1 MIKAQNSNKRIKI
14 RSKTFINSNE
24 LFKINNNINKKGDNM
39 TSVTSRIKEI
49 KQPRGGYLNPS
60 SFDEIELNDGVIL
73 NNVENIP
80 ANIIGLVVDYI
91 SRMKMGDNKNDAFKI
106 SILGA
111 KIIGKEGEA
120 DKLLNE
126 INGIDDKSISAA
138 CKLVGYDVCFRA
150 GIQYYK
156 PVENINPDKDTIEN
170 IRTMIERTEKFY
182 DEYGPVKEIGMTFE
196 GGYTQ
201 TITVGDADFM
211 TEDTLWDFKVSK
223 NKPRS
228 AQTLQLLVY
237 YLMGMHSDKGKYSKI
252 KNLAIYNPRL
262 NKIFIIPINKI
273 SSETIKEVEEK
284 VIGYRKVQQDNKTKY
299 DEYKDYYTI
308 TELTQILKCSRHKI
322 MQLYSVEDLPLKM
335 VKNRYIVNKLELME
349 WLDEKEK
356 ERKEEKIKNVILG
369 VVSIVLMLIIF
380 YMLGVFLKF
389 RFI

>member
-1 MIKAQNSNKRIKI
+1 
-14 RSKTFINSNE
+14 
-24 LFKINNNINKKGDNM
+24 
-39 TSVTSRIKEI
+39 
-49 KQPRGGYLNPS
+49 
-60 SFDEIELNDGVIL
+60 
-73 NNVENIP
+73 
-80 ANIIGLVVDYI
+80 
-91 SRMKMGDNKNDAFKI
+91 
-106 SILGA
+106 
-111 KIIGKEGEA
+111 
-120 DKLLNE
+120 
-126 INGIDDKSISAA
+126 
-138 CKLVGYDVCFRA
+138 
-150 GIQYYK
+150 
-156 PVENINPDKDTIEN
+156 
-170 IRTMIERTEKFY
+170 MIERTEKFY

-252 KNLAIYNPRL
+252 KKLAIYNPRL

-284 VIGYRKVQQDNKTKY
+284 VIGYRKVQQNNKTKY

>member
-1 MIKAQNSNKRIKI
+1 
-14 RSKTFINSNE
+14 
-24 LFKINNNINKKGDNM
+24 M

-60 SFDEIELNDGVIL
+60 SFDEIELNDGVTL
-73 NNVENIP
+73 NNIENIP
-80 ANIIGLVVDYI
+80 PNIIGLVVDYV
-91 SRMKMGDNKNDAFKI
+91 SRIKMGDNKKDAFKI
-106 SILGA
+106 SLLGA

-120 DKLLNE
+120 AKLLNE
-126 INGIDDKSISAA
+126 INGLDNKSISAA

-156 PVENINPDKDTIEN
+156 PVENINPDEDTIEN
-170 IRTMIERTEKFY
+170 IRIMIERTEEFY
-182 DEYGPVKEIGMTFE
+182 KEYGPVKEIGMTFE

-211 TEDTLWDFKVSK
+211 TEYTLWDFKVSK

-237 YLMGMHSDKGKYSKI
+237 YLMGMHSDKDKYSKI
-252 KNLAIYNPRL
+252 KNLAIYNSRL

-284 VIGYRKVQQDNKTKY
+284 VIGYRKVQQNNKTKY

-322 MQLYSVEDLPLKM
+322 MQLYSMEDLPLRM
-335 VKNRYIVNKLELME
+335 VKNRYIINKLELME

-356 ERKEEKIKNVILG
+356 DRKEEKIKNVIFG
-369 VVSIVLMLIIF
+369 VISIILILIIIS
-380 YMLGVFLKF
+380 MLNTFFKF
-389 RFI
+389 RFIW